1 MEQINNNVE
10 LLKTN
15 EIEIQKQLK
24 LRSQVQE
31 LEQMIKTYKDKLQ
44 QANDKIKLNYPK
56 IIRSQ
61 RDMVQCKSQQQRFSV
76 LCEQVGK
83 TVQGQTYK

>member
-1 MEQINNNVE
+1 MEQINNNIE
-10 LLKTN
+10 LLNTN
-15 EIEIQKQLK
+15 EIEVQKQLK
-24 LRSQVQE
+24 LRNQVQE

-44 QANDKIKLNYPK
+44 QANEKIKLNYPK
-56 IIRSQ
+56 IIRAQ
-61 RDMVQCKSQQQRFSV
+61 RDLVQSKSQQQRFSV